1 MVLSQVASRL
11 GGPTQGVNCILGG
24 FILCL
29 SFASDFSYPN
39 INTYLTSYMRSNG
52 YNPTLSYADFVLL
65 TTSKVV
71 ITGISMPFI
80 GNWAK
85 KIGTRPSIA
94 LGSAIYSVGFMLTYF
109 TVKHWFSMAIV
120 SLSCHGIGFSFIYA
134 TAIGA
139 AQNWFPPSR
148 KGLVGSI
155 VVSGYGFGSLFWVPL
170 QTMFVNPDNLQAVID
185 HECEYIGTEQED
197 AKCDFYFTDENL
209 LEKVPW
215 MFLLLGVVYSI
226 MGVAALCLISDPE
239 PVRTPKSRTKS
250 YRKEKEE
257 SLEYLI
263 EDSPGKVA
271 FSLTP
276 LQVIRTPA
284 FYQIWLGFFSISLT
298 NGLMSNYS
306 KTFGLTFIND
316 DHYFAKVA
324 VFLNIL
330 NGICRILWGYYYD
343 RFGFKHCFSII
354 GVTVTLVTATL
365 PALPALGANSLAAKF
380 CYSLWMSVLYATF
393 PGIYSIV
400 AAAVN
405 DAFGPA
411 HYQANFGL
419 LFSQSLAY
427 CAVIMVLT
435 KVSFIHAMLGYT
447 GMFLVA
453 GMFGLVGLGAVSL
466 LPTFLSSEVFREQMH
481 EKN

>member
-1 MVLSQVASRL
+1 
-11 GGPTQGVNCILGG
+11 
-24 FILCL
+24 
-29 SFASDFSYPN
+29 
-39 INTYLTSYMRSNG
+39 
-52 YNPTLSYADFVLL
+52 
-65 TTSKVV
+65 
-71 ITGISMPFI
+71 
-80 GNWAK
+80 
-85 KIGTRPSIA
+85 
-94 LGSAIYSVGFMLTYF
+94 
-109 TVKHWFSMAIV
+109 
-120 SLSCHGIGFSFIYA
+120 
-134 TAIGA
+134 
-139 AQNWFPPSR
+139 
-148 KGLVGSI
+148 
-155 VVSGYGFGSLFWVPL
+155 
-170 QTMFVNPDNLQAVID
+170 MFVNPDNLQAVID
-185 HECEYIGTEQED
+185 QDCEYLGTEQED
-197 AKCDFYFTDENL
+197 AKCDFYFADENL

-215 MFLLLGVVYSI
+215 MFFLLGVVYSI
-226 MGVAALCLISDPE
+226 MGVTALCLISDPE
-239 PVRTPKSRTKS
+239 PTKSPKSRKKS

-263 EDSPGKVA
+263 EELPGKVA

-276 LQVIRTPA
+276 LQVMRTPA

-330 NGICRILWGYYYD
+330 NGICRILWGHYYD
-343 RFGFKHCFSII
+343 RFGFKRCFSII

-380 CYSLWMSVLYATF
+380 CYSLWMSVPYATF

-419 LFSQSLAY
+419 LFSQSLAH

-435 KVSFIHAMLGYT
+435 RLPSSTQCVGYT
-447 GMFLVA
+447 RQCSCWRGW
-453 GMFGLVGLGAVSL
+453 FGLVGWVAVSVR
-466 LPTFLSSEVFREQMH
+466 PTSFHLRSFREQMH
-481 EKN
+481 EKK